1 MVRSGPFVDVF
12 FDGTAVGESG
22 LAARGFGC
30 WTSDGA
36 AAGEMLK
43 IVQMRIFRVPK
54 ACGFKKF

>member
-1 MVRSGPFVDVF
+1 MDVF